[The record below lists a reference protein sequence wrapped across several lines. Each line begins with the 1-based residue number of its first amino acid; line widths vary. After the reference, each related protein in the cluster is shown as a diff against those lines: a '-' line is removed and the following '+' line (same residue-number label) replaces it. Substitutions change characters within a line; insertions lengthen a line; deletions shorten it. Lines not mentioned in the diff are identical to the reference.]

1 MHNVFKEKDSISKY
15 VLLGLKIVVFASAF
29 TIALCMLFGFKF
41 LKITSGSMMPKYAI
55 GDVVMVNTKY
65 DYDRLQV
72 GDVITYKSGSN
83 NVTHR
88 VVEIKGGL
96 VITQGDANT
105 TIDTVCGYNNT
116 LDNENVT
123 QGIKKDDYV
132 GKVTLGIG
140 GLGNL
145 LDSVAKPSNFIILAV
160 CLVLVLFVM
169 IM

>member
-41 LKITSGSMMPKYAI
+41 LKITSGSMVPKYAI

-65 DYDRLQV
+65 DFDKLQI

-88 VVEIKGGL
+88 IVEFAPNGL
-96 VITQGDANT
+96 PVTQGDANG
-105 TIDTVCGYNNT
+105 TIDTVCGNNNRIVT
-116 LDNENVT
+116 GISEDN
-123 QGIKKDDYV
+123 YV

-145 LDSVAKPSNFIILAV
+145 LDSVAKPANFIILAV